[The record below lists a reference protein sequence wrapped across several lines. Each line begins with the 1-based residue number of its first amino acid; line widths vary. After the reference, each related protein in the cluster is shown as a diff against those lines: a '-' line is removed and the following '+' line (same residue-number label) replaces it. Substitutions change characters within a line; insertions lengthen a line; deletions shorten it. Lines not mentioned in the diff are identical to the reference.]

1 MPKKELSNKQL
12 KTLASRQ
19 HYTIIG
25 IVFIIVFSALAYYI
39 AYAELE
45 EITVDGD
52 GSIVYLLVA
61 CTKFFVLLAAINS
74 ILLVRSTYGAI
85 GGVFVALCFALVLY
99 YLPVIAVLL
108 LLGINQQATV
118 ILRSHD
124 IKVGFLGADKKQFA
138 GKT

>member
-1 MPKKELSNKQL
+1 MPKTELSNKQL
-12 KTLASRQ
+12 KTLALRQ

-25 IVFIIVFSALAYYI
+25 IAFIIVFSVVTYFVKKLG
-39 AYAELE
+39 
-45 EITVDGD
+45 GD
-52 GSIVYLLVA
+52 ESIVYLLGA

-74 ILLVRSTYGAI
+74 ILLVRSLGCDSRYFI
-85 GGVFVALCFALVLY
+85 VALCFALVFY

-118 ILRSHD
+118 ILRLHD

-138 GKT
+138 S

>member
-1 MPKKELSNKQL
+1 MQSIKIPKTELSNKQL

-25 IVFIIVFSALAYYI
+25 IVFIIVFSALEFFVAYM
-39 AYAELE
+39 
-45 EITVDGD
+45 DGD
-52 GSIVYLLVA
+52 ESIVYLLKA
-61 CTKFFVLLAAINS
+61 CTRFFVLLAAINS
-74 ILLVRSTYGAI
+74 ILLVLSTYGPT
-85 GGVFVALCFALVLY
+85 GGIFLAVCFALVLY
-99 YLPVIAVLL
+99 YLPVIAVLI

>member
-1 MPKKELSNKQL
+1 MRNIKMPKKELSNKQL
-12 KTLASRQ
+12 RTLASRQ

-25 IVFIIVFSALAYYI
+25 IVFIIVFSALAFFV
-39 AYAELE
+39 AY
-45 EITVDGD
+45 VDGD
-52 GSIVYLLVA
+52 ESIVYLLEA

-74 ILLVRSTYGAI
+74 ILLVCSTYGPI
-85 GGVFVALCFALVLY
+85 GGFFVALCFALVLY

-108 LLGINQQATV
+108 LLGINQQATA

-124 IKVGFLGADKKQFA
+124 IKVGLLGADKKQFA